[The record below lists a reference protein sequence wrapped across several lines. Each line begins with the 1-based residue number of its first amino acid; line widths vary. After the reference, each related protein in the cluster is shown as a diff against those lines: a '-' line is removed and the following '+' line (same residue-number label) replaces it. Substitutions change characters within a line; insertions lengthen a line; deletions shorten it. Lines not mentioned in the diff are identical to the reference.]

1 MHKIKHCR
9 IAERKAPR
17 LKLVSRSVST
27 RKGVSKRVRAV
38 GTSQLVKTRFEEAL
52 ILPPIM
58 RKDFKENKK

>member
-17 LKLVSRSVST
+17 LNEEFIKFQIT
-27 RKGVSKRVRAV
+27 G
-38 GTSQLVKTRFEEAL
+38 LVKTRFEEAI
-52 ILPPIM
+52 ILPPTLSII

>member
-1 MHKIKHCR
+1 MHRIKHCR

-17 LKLVSRSVST
+17 LKLVSRSVSA

-38 GTSQLVKTRFEEAL
+38 NTSQLVKTRFEEAR